1 MAASRPLEAPGGKTI
16 VVLAQGC
23 WRGPGPPLP
32 EPEMPSSLPGS
43 PGEGQ
48 WGEGH
53 LLRMQGGKGAP
64 SRMWSAE
71 GVSRLAR
78 QRPLP
83 ASLLQPMGTDQ
94 NTNGVVLRTH
104 CLPSGPV
111 LGLTRGTETP
121 TLLLPSREAKGPGCS
136 LHPGKPAPDGRRN
149 PGFQRLSD
157 LPQAPRDP
165 CQGPWAPRP
174 PATPWAL
181 LTPTR
186 LS

>member
-1 MAASRPLEAPGGKTI
+1 M
-16 VVLAQGC
+16 VLAQGC

-43 PGEGQ
+43 PGEGLASGGRADGALAQ
-48 WGEGH
+48 NA
-53 LLRMQGGKGAP
+53 GGKGAP
-64 SRMWSAE
+64 SRMWSGE
-71 GVSRLAR
+71 GVSRLAL

-83 ASLLQPMGTDQ
+83 AGLLQPVGTDQ

-136 LHPGKPAPDGRRN
+136 LHPGKPAPDG
-149 PGFQRLSD
+149 
-157 LPQAPRDP
+157 
-165 CQGPWAPRP
+165 
-174 PATPWAL
+174 
-181 LTPTR
+181 
-186 LS
+186 